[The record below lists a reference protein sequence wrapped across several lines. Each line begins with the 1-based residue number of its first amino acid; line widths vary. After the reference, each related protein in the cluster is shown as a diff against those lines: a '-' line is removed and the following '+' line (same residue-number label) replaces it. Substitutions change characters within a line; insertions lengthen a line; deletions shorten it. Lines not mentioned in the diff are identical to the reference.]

1 MIRKSSD
8 DIKKLKVKKT
18 KSHWMM
24 GKPSDD
30 QNQKIIMI
38 RLSKIPTTPPKG
50 TDKGDIKKATKKM
63 VDEIAELQYKMYA
76 EGKKSIL
83 IVLQG
88 MDASGK
94 DGVTKN
100 IFKECSPSGV
110 SVTSFKKPT
119 DEEFAHDFL
128 WRVHKH
134 APAKGQIKI
143 FNRSHYEDILIQKVH
158 GWITPKQQKMRM
170 DAINAF
176 EQLLQFDNNTTI
188 LKFYMHLSP
197 ARQLE
202 KLQERIDDPEKN
214 WKHNDGDWK
223 ERELWAKYRR
233 CYEYA
238 INNSVIPW
246 HIIPV
251 DSRPYRD
258 YCAAKIILATLKKMR
273 FKLPVL
279 PPKS

>member
-1 MIRKSSD
+1 MIK
-8 DIKKLKVKKT
+8 
-18 KSHWMM
+18 
-24 GKPSDD
+24 
-30 QNQKIIMI
+30 
-38 RLSKIPTTPPKG
+38 LSKISTKPPNDY
-50 TDKGDIKKATKKM
+50 DKKAIRKATKEM
-63 VDEIAELQYKMYA
+63 VKEIAELQYKMSA
-76 EGKKSIL
+76 EGKRSIL

-94 DGVTKN
+94 DGTTKSV
-100 IFKECSPSGV
+100 FQECSPTGI

-119 DEEFAHDFL
+119 DEDFAHDFL
-128 WRVHKH
+128 WRIHKH
-134 APAKGQIKI
+134 TPGKGQIKI

-170 DAINAF
+170 DAINSF
-176 EQLLQFDNNTTI
+176 EQLLQFDNNTTV
-188 LKFYMHLSP
+188 LKFYLHISP
-197 ARQLE
+197 ERQLE

-223 ERELWAKYRR
+223 EREHWAKYRR

-251 DSRPYRD
+251 DSRTYRN
-258 YCAAKIILATLKKMR
+258 YSVAKVVLATLKKMR
-273 FKLPVL
+273 FKLPTL
-279 PPKS
+279 EK